1 MSRRALALC
10 LAFTFVLVG
19 CNRKRS
25 AEPVAVD
32 FVCTFRAHY
41 NDLTA
46 AGTLTRRTAGTLLL
60 EFSEP
65 ETLNGLSAEWDGE
78 KVTLKYLGL
87 SYDVDPDTL
96 PENALGEGLLSAFD
110 TALRGEG
117 ERQEADGTVTVSGL
131 SGNAQYTY
139 VYDAKTGAPLSL
151 TVPGIPLTV
160 TFENVQ
166 TKT

>member
-1 MSRRALALC
+1 MSRRFSALC
-10 LAFTFVLVG
+10 LSLLLLCTG
-19 CNRKRS
+19 CRPKQT

-32 FVCTFRAHY
+32 FTCEFRAQY

-46 AGTLTRRTAGTLLL
+46 TGTLTRRTAGTLLL

-87 SYDVDPDTL
+87 SYDVDPHKL

-117 ERQEADGTVTVSGL
+117 ERKEADGKVTLNGL
-131 SGNAQYTY
+131 SGTSTYTY
-139 VYDAKTGAPLSL
+139 VYDATSGAPLSL
-151 TVPGIPLTV
+151 VIPSIPLTV
-160 TFENVQ
+160 TFTNVQ
-166 TKT
+166 TK

>member
-1 MSRRALALC
+1 MSHRLIALC
-10 LAFTFVLVG
+10 VSLLMFVG
-19 CNRKRS
+19 CRPKQP

-32 FVCTFRAHY
+32 FVCEFRAQY

-46 AGTLTRRTAGTLLL
+46 TGTLTRRTAGTLLL

-65 ETLNGLSAEWDGE
+65 ETLSGLSAEWDGE

-87 SYDVDPDTL
+87 SYDVDPATL

-117 ERQEADGTVTVSGL
+117 EQQEQDGKVTVTGL
-131 SGNAQYTY
+131 SGNAAYTY
-139 VYDAKTGAPLSL
+139 VYDAKSGAPLSL
-151 TVPGIPLTV
+151 SIPSIPLTV
-160 TFENVQ
+160 TFTNVQ
-166 TKT
+166 TK

>member
-1 MSRRALALC
+1 MSHRLAALGLTLLMLC
-10 LAFTFVLVG
+10 TG
-19 CNRKRS
+19 CRPKQS

-32 FVCTFRAHY
+32 FMCEFRAQY

-46 AGTLTRRTAGTLLL
+46 TGTLTRRTAGTLLL

-87 SYDVDPDTL
+87 SYDVDPHKL

-117 ERQEADGTVTVSGL
+117 ERQEEDGKVTVNGF
-131 SGNAQYTY
+131 SGNAAYTY
-139 VYDAKTGAPLSL
+139 VYDATSGAPLSL
-151 TVPGIPLTV
+151 SIPSIPLTV
-160 TFENVQ
+160 TFSNLQ
-166 TKT
+166 TQ